1 MAGLRLGY
9 VIGAPEWLVELN
21 KVRAPYNVNAL
32 TQAAVTALLSESGWV
47 SEQAA
52 LIRAERMRLQVS
64 LARLPNV
71 TVYPTQTNFVVAR
84 VADARSL
91 FEGLKARRILVKNL
105 DGWHTLLTNCLRITI
120 GTPEEN
126 DLLLAACA
134 ELCRPL

>member
-71 TVYPTQTNFVVAR
+71 T
-84 VADARSL
+84 
-91 FEGLKARRILVKNL
+91 
-105 DGWHTLLTNCLRITI
+105 
-120 GTPEEN
+120 GTFIS
-126 DLLLAACA
+126 
-134 ELCRPL
+134 